1 LSKQDVFDGVVFATG
16 FFSSDVTLTGNSGVV
31 NTVNPSGS
39 YTLTGTVANV
49 GDPVTVVFDDGAGGG
64 FTQTLTAMFDF
75 AGAIVFQDSTNT
87 PYLFSAQWLNPNDAF
102 TGAASFG
109 NDNPPP
115 GAVTA
120 CYVAGTRIATERG
133 PVAVEHLRRGDRVR
147 TVLGRGYAPIIWTGR
162 REVRCASH
170 PRPHEVWPVSISAG
184 AFGPGQPV
192 RDLLVSPGHAIF
204 MDGALVPASLLV
216 NGATIRQIPTAT
228 VRYHHFELPAHEVV
242 LAEGLPAESYIDA
255 GNRDS
260 FADAGKVVVAIANF
274 MPELTPGLAGPSSP
288 RRCAP
293 WLQDTPALRLLKERL
308 RTRALALGYQDT
320 DDADLRLEA
329 AQDGVA
335 VPLASHRHGS
345 VVQAILPAGMAT
357 VRLLSR
363 SAVPAEQASESG
375 DRRRLGVAVTRIL
388 LDGID
393 LPLDDPRLGLGWQ
406 ELEPGLRWTTGHA
419 ALLLERDAS
428 PRRLEIVTQPLLR
441 YWRASPV
448 AASMP
453 APVQASRQ
461 QGRALAG

>member
-1 LSKQDVFDGVVFATG
+1 VSNQDVFDGVVFATG
-16 FFSSDVTLTGNSGVV
+16 FFSSDVTLTDKSGVV
-31 NTVNPSGS
+31 NSVNSSGS
-39 YTLTGTVANV
+39 CTLTGTVANV
-49 GDPVTVVFDDGAGGG
+49 DDPVTAVFDDGAGGS
-64 FTQTLTAMFDF
+64 FTETLTAMFDF
-75 AGAIVFQDSTNT
+75 TGGIVFQDSTNT
-87 PYLFSAQWLNPNDAF
+87 PYLFSARQLNPNDAF

-115 GAVTA
+115 GTVTA

-147 TVLGRGYAPIIWTGR
+147 TVLSRGYVPIIWTGR

-204 MDGALVPASLLV
+204 MDGALVPASLLL
-216 NGATIRQIPTAT
+216 NGVTIRQIPTAI

-274 MPELTPGLAGPSSP
+274 APELVGPSP

-293 WLQDTPALRLLKERL
+293 WLQGTPALRLLKERL

-329 AQDGVA
+329 AQGGVG
-335 VPLASHRHGS
+335 VTLASHRHGS
-345 VVQAILPAGMAT
+345 VLQATLPAGTAT

-363 SAVPAEQASESG
+363 SAVPADQASESG
-375 DRRRLGVAVTRIL
+375 DQRRLGVAVTRIL

-393 LPLDDPRLGLGWQ
+393 LLLDDPRLGLGWQ
-406 ELEPGLRWTTGHA
+406 EPEPGLRWTNGHA
-419 ALLLERDAS
+419 ALLLERGDG
-428 PRRLEIVTQPLLR
+428 PRRLKIATQPLLR
-441 YWRASPV
+441 YWRAGPV
-448 AASMP
+448 APSMP
-453 APVQASRQ
+453 TPVQASRQ